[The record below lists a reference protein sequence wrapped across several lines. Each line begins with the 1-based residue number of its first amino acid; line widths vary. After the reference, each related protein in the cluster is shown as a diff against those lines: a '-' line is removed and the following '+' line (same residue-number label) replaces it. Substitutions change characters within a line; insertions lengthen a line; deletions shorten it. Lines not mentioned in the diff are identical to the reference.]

1 MAADNLAFPWARS
14 YDADQLA
21 AFIED
26 LWGAASGDDDLKTLD
41 AIEAAVAK
49 HRPLRE
55 CPITKREAEFLT
67 YMAEGLTYEQV
78 TIVVGRSRDSV
89 RTTYSTAF
97 SKLGARCGAQA
108 VAIALHN
115 GWLPTLRLP
124 DPPKPLAM
132 HGPRNWRA
140 LHAEAAA
147 QMRAHPLSFVD
158 VGPYASRNSASQAAR
173 RVNLGLIPEFN
184 PAGAFEAR
192 PHRIERTR
200 WGLRMRYLGEPAA
213 PTTPT
218 PERTAP

>member
-1 MAADNLAFPWARS
+1 MAADNLAFPWART

-49 HRPLRE
+49 HRPAPE
-55 CPITKREAEFLT
+55 SPITSREAEFLT
-67 YMAEGLTYEQV
+67 YMAEGFTYEQV
-78 TIVVGRSRDSV
+78 GIAVGRSSNSV
-89 RTTYSTAF
+89 RTTYATAF
-97 SKLGARCGAQA
+97 SKLGASCGPQA
-108 VAIALHN
+108 VAIALHY

-124 DPPKPLAM
+124 DPPKPLPM
-132 HGPRNWRA
+132 RGPRNWHA

-147 QMRAHPLSFVD
+147 QMRASPLSFVD

-173 RVNLGLIPEFN
+173 RVNAGLMPEFK

-200 WGLRMRYLGEPAA
+200 WGLRMRYLGEPAT
-213 PTTPT
+213 PTTT
-218 PERTAP
+218 VPERTAP